1 MKKLILSLLV
11 VFMGIQLNAQKIT
24 QQSGNLSAL
33 KGVSSID
40 LKFVYPEDM
49 HVGKMTQEAYMAK
62 HMKEAEAKEAGGG
75 EKWKAMYYADR
86 DEHFAPKFTDLFNKG
101 LAKYGMDARENNE
114 EAKIQLVVK
123 TTFMEPGFNIG
134 IQSRPAFINL
144 ELTFIN
150 KETNEEIAK
159 FILKK
164 APGTAYYD
172 FGVRVGEAYAKAA
185 KSFAKYYIRKRFSN
199 YN

>member
-1 MKKLILSLLV
+1 MKKVLLSLV
-11 VFMGIQLNAQKIT
+11 IVFIGFQLNAQKIT
-24 QQSGNLSAL
+24 LQSGSMSAL

-40 LKFVYPEDM
+40 LKFVYPEEM
-49 HVGKMTQEAYMAK
+49 HVGKMTQQAYMEK
-62 HMKEAEAKEAGGG
+62 HMKEAEAKQAGGG
-75 EKWKAMYYADR
+75 EKWKQMYFDDR
-86 DEHFAPKFTDLFNKG
+86 EQHFAPKFTDLFNNG
-101 LAKYGMDARENNE
+101 LKKYGMDARENNE

-134 IQSRPAFINL
+134 IQSRPAYINL

-185 KSFAKYYIRKRFSN
+185 KSFAKFLYKKKAF
-199 YN
+199 

>member
-1 MKKLILSLLV
+1 MKKLFIALVIL
-11 VFMGIQLNAQKIT
+11 FMGVQLNAQKIT

-33 KGVSSID
+33 KGVTSID
-40 LKFVYPEDM
+40 LKFVYPEGM
-49 HVGKMTQEAYMAK
+49 HVGKMTQQDYMEK
-62 HMKEAEAKEAGGG
+62 HMKEAEAKQAGGG
-75 EKWKAMYYADR
+75 EKWKQMYFDDR
-86 DEHFAPKFTDLFNKG
+86 EQHFAPKFTDLFNSG
-101 LAKYGMDARENNE
+101 LKKIGMDARENNE
-114 EAKIQLVVK
+114 EAKIQLIVK

-185 KSFAKYYIRKRFSN
+185 KSFAKFLYKKKVF
-199 YN
+199 

>member
-1 MKKLILSLLV
+1 MKKLFIALVIL
-11 VFMGIQLNAQKIT
+11 FMGVQLNAQKIT

-33 KGVSSID
+33 KGVTSID
-40 LKFVYPEDM
+40 LKFVYPEGM
-49 HVGKMTQEAYMAK
+49 HVGSMTQQDYMEK
-62 HMKEAEAKEAGGG
+62 HMKEAEAKQAGGG
-75 EKWKAMYYADR
+75 EKWKQMYFDDR
-86 DEHFAPKFTDLFNKG
+86 EQHFAPKFTDLFNSG
-101 LAKYGMDARENNE
+101 LKKIGMDARENNE
-114 EAKIQLVVK
+114 EAKIQLIVK

-185 KSFAKYYIRKRFSN
+185 KSFAKFLYKKKVF
-199 YN
+199 

>member
-1 MKKLILSLLV
+1 MKKLLFGLIVL
-11 VFMGIQLNAQKIT
+11 FMGFQLNAQKIT
-24 QQSGNLSAL
+24 LQSGSLAAL

-49 HVGKMTQEAYMAK
+49 HVGKMTQQAYMEK

-86 DEHFAPKFTDLFNKG
+86 DEHFAPKFTELFNKG
-101 LAKYGMDARENNE
+101 LTKYGMDARENNE
-114 EAKIQLVVK
+114 EAKIQLIVK

-134 IQSRPAFINL
+134 IQSRPAYINL
-144 ELTFIN
+144 ELTFVN
-150 KETNEEIAK
+150 KESGEEIAK

-185 KSFAKYYIRKRFSN
+185 KSFAKYLYKKKVF
-199 YN
+199 